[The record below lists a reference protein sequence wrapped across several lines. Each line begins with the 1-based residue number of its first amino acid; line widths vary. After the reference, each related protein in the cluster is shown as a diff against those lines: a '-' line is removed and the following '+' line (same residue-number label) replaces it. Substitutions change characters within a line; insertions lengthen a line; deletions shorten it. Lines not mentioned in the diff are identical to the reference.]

1 MQFLFGFTFLEN
13 KVYKILEKEKIGDN
27 VYSMEI
33 YAPDIAKNAKAGQF
47 IIFRIDDK
55 GERVPLTVAGADV
68 NKGSVRIIFQVAG
81 KSTLQLSLL
90 SKGDFIKDFV
100 GPLGHPTDIKKYGVV
115 VAVAGGVGAA
125 EVLPVVKELKKV
137 GNKIVTIIGARCK
150 DLIILKEELKEVS
163 DELLFATNDGT
174 CGLKGFVTDILKN
187 VIVKEKVDVV
197 YAIGPVPMM
206 KAVSDLTKEKNIKT
220 IVSLNPIML
229 DGTGMCGACRV
240 SVGNKTKFACVDG
253 PEFDGHSIAWEELS
267 LRLGL
272 YENLEKV
279 SLDNFFY
286 NLECKCHTK

>member
-1 MQFLFGFTFLEN
+1 M
-13 KVYKILEKEKIGDN
+13 YKILKKEEIGNN

-33 YAPDIAKNAKAGQF
+33 YAPEIAKNAKAGQF
-47 IIFRIDDK
+47 IIFRIEDK
-55 GERVPLTVAGADV
+55 GERVPLTVAGIDV
-68 NKGSVRIIFQVAG
+68 DKASVRIIFQVVG

-90 SKGDFIKDFV
+90 AQGDVIKDFV
-100 GPLGHPTDIKKYGVV
+100 GPLGHPTEIKKYGVF

-137 GNKIVTIIGARCK
+137 GNKIVTIIGARSK
-150 DLIILKEELKEVS
+150 DLIILEEELKEVS

-174 CGLKGFVTDILKN
+174 YGLKGFVTDVLKN

-197 YAIGPVPMM
+197 YAIGPIPMM
-206 KAVSDLTKEKNIKT
+206 KAVSDLTKGKSIKT

-240 SVGNKTKFACVDG
+240 TVDNKTRFACVDG
-253 PEFDGHSIAWEELS
+253 PEFDGHSIAWKELS

-272 YENLEKV
+272 YKNLEKV
-279 SLDNFFY
+279 SLDIFSY
-286 NLECKCHTK
+286 NMECKCHTK

>member
-1 MQFLFGFTFLEN
+1 M
-13 KVYKILEKEKIGDN
+13 YKILKKEEIGNN

-33 YAPDIAKNAKAGQF
+33 YAPEIAKNAKAGQF
-47 IIFRIDDK
+47 IIFRIEDK
-55 GERVPLTVAGADV
+55 GERVPLTVAGIDV
-68 NKGSVRIIFQVAG
+68 DKGSVRIIFQVVG

-90 SKGDFIKDFV
+90 AQGDVIKDFV
-100 GPLGHPTDIKKYGVV
+100 GPLGHPTEIKKYGVF

-137 GNKIVTIIGARCK
+137 GNKIVTIIGARSK
-150 DLIILKEELKEVS
+150 DLIILEEELKEVS

-174 CGLKGFVTDILKN
+174 YGLKGFVTDVLKN

-197 YAIGPVPMM
+197 YAIGPIPMM
-206 KAVSDLTKEKNIKT
+206 KAVSDLTKGKSIKT

-240 SVGNKTKFACVDG
+240 TVDNKTRFACVDG
-253 PEFDGHSIAWEELS
+253 PEFDGHSIAWKELS

-272 YENLEKV
+272 YKNLEKV
-279 SLDNFFY
+279 SLDIFSY
-286 NLECKCHTK
+286 NMECKCHTK